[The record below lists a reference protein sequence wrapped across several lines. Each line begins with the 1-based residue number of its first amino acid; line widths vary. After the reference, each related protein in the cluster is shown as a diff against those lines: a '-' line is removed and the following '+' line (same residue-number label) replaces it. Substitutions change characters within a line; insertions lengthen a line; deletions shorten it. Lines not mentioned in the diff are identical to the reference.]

1 MNRLFWYLLINKLNK
16 VDLRLMCFCVIWRE
30 IIDFN
35 GRVSPPPYFA
45 SESVLRYKQPLRRCM
60 RSRILSSANNKYRHI
75 LPFDQ

>member
-35 GRVSPPPYFA
+35 GRLPPP
-45 SESVLRYKQPLRRCM
+45 P
-60 RSRILSSANNKYRHI
+60 
-75 LPFDQ
+75 PFRKRVGIALQATVETLYEK